1 MLKKTKVMLV
11 DDHAALRMG
20 LAALLRSNREID
32 VVADVG
38 DGASAVKEAER
49 THPDVVLMDLMMPGM
64 DGVEATQKVLAACP
78 ETHVVILTTFGTAD
92 GICQAMSAG
101 ATGALLKSVDYDD
114 LVAAILDAAKG
125 RRVLTPELEQI
136 LDSEPILPKLTGR
149 QREVLD
155 SMTRGLTNQDIA
167 TQLGISM
174 PSVRDHLQGIF
185 DKLGAANRAEAVAIA
200 LRRHLLK
207 A

>member
-38 DGASAVKEAER
+38 DGASAVKEAGR
-49 THPDVVLMDLMMPGM
+49 TRPDVVLMDLMMPGM
-64 DGVEATQKVLAACP
+64 AGVEAPQKVLAACP

-125 RRVLTPELEQI
+125 KRVLTPELEQI
-136 LDSEPILPKLTGR
+136 LDSEPILPKLTSR

>member
-20 LAALLRSNREID
+20 LAALLKSNREID

-38 DGASAVKEAER
+38 DGASAVREAER

-125 RRVLTPELEQI
+125 KRVLTPELEQI
-136 LDSEPILPKLTGR
+136 LDSEPILPKLTNR

>member
-20 LAALLRSNREID
+20 LAALLRTNGRID

-38 DGASAVKEAER
+38 DGASAVAEAAR
-49 THPDVVLMDLMMPGM
+49 LHPDVVLMDLMMPGM
-64 DGVEATQKVLAACP
+64 DGVEATEKVLAACP
-78 ETHVVILTTFGTAD
+78 ETQVVILTTFSTAD
-92 GICQAMSAG
+92 GLCQAMSAG
-101 ATGALLKSVDYDD
+101 ATGALLKSIDYDD
-114 LVAAILDAAKG
+114 LVAAILDAAAGK
-125 RRVLTPELEQI
+125 RVLSPELAQI
-136 LDSEPILPKLTGR
+136 LDIEPILPKLTSR
-149 QREVLD
+149 QREILD
-155 SMTRGLTNQDIA
+155 SVTRGLTNRDIA
-167 TQLGISM
+167 TQLGISL

>member
-38 DGASAVKEAER
+38 DGASAVKEAVR
-49 THPDVVLMDLMMPGM
+49 TRPDVVLMDLMMPGM

-125 RRVLTPELEQI
+125 KRVLTPELEQI
-136 LDSEPILPKLTGR
+136 LDSEPILPKLTNR

>member
-38 DGASAVKEAER
+38 DGASAVKEAVR
-49 THPDVVLMDLMMPGM
+49 TRPDVVLMDLMMPGM
-64 DGVEATQKVLAACP
+64 DGVEATQKVLEACP

-125 RRVLTPELEQI
+125 KRVLTPELEQI
-136 LDSEPILPKLTGR
+136 LDSEPILPKLTSR

>member
-20 LAALLRSNREID
+20 LAVLLRSNREID

-38 DGASAVKEAER
+38 DGASAVREAER

-125 RRVLTPELEQI
+125 KRVLTPELEQI
-136 LDSEPILPKLTGR
+136 LDSEPILPKLTNR

>member
-38 DGASAVKEAER
+38 DGASAVKEAVR
-49 THPDVVLMDLMMPGM
+49 TRPDVVLMDLMMPGM
-64 DGVEATQKVLAACP
+64 DGVEATQKVLEACP

-125 RRVLTPELEQI
+125 KRVLTPELEQI
-136 LDSEPILPKLTGR
+136 LDSEPILPKLTNR